1 MISRRSFA
9 SAATALLALGV
20 VVGVAVPASAQY
32 RPLPGARSASNAPK
46 GEPFHVEFGFNLW
59 NPLPDIVINSESL
72 GIPGSDINVQA
83 DLAFEQKQTY
93 ELRLVLRASKKNKF
107 RFQYLPLSYE
117 GKTVLKTE
125 LIFNG
130 IKFPVSAQVDS
141 KLKWTSYRAGYEFD
155 FVSRDQGFFGMILEV
170 KYTDAEFQM
179 TTPVSSEYV
188 RARAPIP
195 SIGAIGRV
203 YILKYASI
211 TGEFTAFK
219 LPENIP
225 NFKYQAQYFDW
236 DVYGTV
242 NFTNNFGVQVGYR
255 DVDLGYEVEQDRG
268 RAKLTGP
275 YFGGV
280 VRF

>member
-32 RPLPGARSASNAPK
+32 RPLPGASSSSNAPK

-130 IKFPVSAQVDS
+130 IKFPV
-141 KLKWTSYRAGYEFD
+141 
-155 FVSRDQGFFGMILEV
+155 
-170 KYTDAEFQM
+170 
-179 TTPVSSEYV
+179 
-188 RARAPIP
+188 
-195 SIGAIGRV
+195 
-203 YILKYASI
+203 
-211 TGEFTAFK
+211 
-219 LPENIP
+219 
-225 NFKYQAQYFDW
+225 
-236 DVYGTV
+236 
-242 NFTNNFGVQVGYR
+242 
-255 DVDLGYEVEQDRG
+255 
-268 RAKLTGP
+268 
-275 YFGGV
+275 
-280 VRF
+280 